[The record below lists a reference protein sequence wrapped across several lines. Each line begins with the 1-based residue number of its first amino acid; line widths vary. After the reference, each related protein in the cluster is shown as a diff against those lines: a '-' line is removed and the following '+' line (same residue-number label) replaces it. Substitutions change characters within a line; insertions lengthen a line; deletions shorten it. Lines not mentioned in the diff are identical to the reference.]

1 MSFSVNQEKQIDNV
15 LKSLLH
21 LIVYLRKSLK
31 PVWTRPSKMYE
42 LCKVKKDIVNKCL
55 TFRLILSTIKNPTN
69 KLPKFLVPVLKSF
82 TNNVYTVKE
91 SFTFVEKIVDQDS
104 KFFIGNLYADLIF
117 TNIPLEGTIDI
128 YTNALFKYNEYN
140 ELSDISSYFEKN
152 WL

>member
-1 MSFSVNQEKQIDNV
+1 
-15 LKSLLH
+15 
-21 LIVYLRKSLK
+21 
-31 PVWTRPSKMYE
+31 MYE

-104 KFFIGNLYADLIF
+104 KFFMGNLYADLIF

-140 ELSDISSYFEKN
+140 ELSDISLYFEKN